1 MSDTEA
7 NAISSTVTPAGDENV
22 EQRAEMARA
31 LARGGM
37 SDVQVI
43 SWESAREITPE
54 RRRIL
59 ETLRAY
65 DVESVTALADHLGRD
80 KSQVSRDLATLAE
93 LGVLTLKENG
103 RRKQPVLTQDTL
115 VVEPLV

>member
-7 NAISSTVTPAGDENV
+7 NGISSTVTPVDDGGTER
-22 EQRAEMARA
+22 RAEMARA

-37 SDVQVI
+37 SGVQVI

-59 ETLRAY
+59 ETLRGD
-65 DVESVTALADHLGRD
+65 DVESVTALAEQLGRD

-93 LGVLTLKENG
+93 LGVVTLEESG
-103 RRKQPVLTQDTL
+103 RRKQPVLTQETL